1 MPFSERY
8 RRLGAARALQNSG
21 HIELIGLGTITTTVG
36 AWPEEH
42 GHKNIGA
49 PKRKDHKNTFLQKVG
64 RVWPSNLIPKIKN
77 IRVPLVLA
85 KNMKGTTV
93 VVRT

>member
-1 MPFSERY
+1 M
-8 RRLGAARALQNSG
+8 
-21 HIELIGLGTITTTVG
+21 LICMLTVG

-49 PKRKDHKNTFLQKVG
+49 PKRKDHKNAFLQKVG
-64 RVWPSNLIPKIKN
+64 RVWPSNLNPKIKN

-85 KNMKGTTV
+85 KNMKGTTG